1 MESRHRTNAFT
12 LLHIS
17 YQHDVFNSSR
27 MPVSGDSVQAGFEDY
42 VSKSGY
48 WAGAVT

>member
-1 MESRHRTNAFT
+1 MESTHRTNAFA
-12 LLHIS
+12 LLRILH
-17 YQHDVFNSSR
+17 QHVFNSSC
-27 MPVSGDSVQAGFEDY
+27 MPVGGDSVQAGFEDY